1 MPIHLTKLVN
11 KQRLAV
17 LDTPLPL
24 ENNQLHSAH
33 VQTNLPK
40 ASSKQAGMQ
49 WSTPQKRFV
58 ACVGKH
64 NKSIFGPI
72 LMVSIWWVCTV
83 DMLGGLRTSWCSAK
97 TRLVFFPGGSP
108 PWCRIWMDLIHQQGH
123 SGLLL
128 RIGNTWPVGL
138 CSLCINCNMYV
149 I

>member
-1 MPIHLTKLVN
+1 MPKHLTKLVN

-108 PWCRIWMDLIHQQGH
+108 PWCRIWMDLIHQQG
-123 SGLLL
+123 
-128 RIGNTWPVGL
+128 WW
-138 CSLCINCNMYV
+138 SLSLAHRKHMTSRFV
-149 I
+149 QFVHKL